1 MNNKI
6 YILLA
11 EGFETVEAL
20 SAADA
25 CKRCKV
31 DYTLVSTTGNLH
43 VTSSHGVEVIAGALM
58 EETNFDDGNVLILP
72 GGFPGFMNLAQSE
85 AVGRI
90 LHSFYNSG
98 RYVGAICGAPYVL
111 AVNGIGKDR
120 KVTYH
125 HSIKDKMEGYQ
136 YTGEKA
142 TVDGNLI
149 TGRGAGCSFDFMI
162 AIMAL
167 LTNEETVEH
176 LRVGLEI

>member
-72 GGFPGFMNLAQSE
+72 AGS
-85 AVGRI
+85 RI
-90 LHSFYNSG
+90 HEPRTIRSRRTYPPLLLQQRSLCRSHL
-98 RYVGAICGAPYVL
+98 RAPYVL

-120 KVTYH
+120 KVTLP
-125 HSIKDKMEGYQ
+125 S
-136 YTGEKA
+136 
-142 TVDGNLI
+142 
-149 TGRGAGCSFDFMI
+149 
-162 AIMAL
+162 
-167 LTNEETVEH
+167 
-176 LRVGLEI
+176 